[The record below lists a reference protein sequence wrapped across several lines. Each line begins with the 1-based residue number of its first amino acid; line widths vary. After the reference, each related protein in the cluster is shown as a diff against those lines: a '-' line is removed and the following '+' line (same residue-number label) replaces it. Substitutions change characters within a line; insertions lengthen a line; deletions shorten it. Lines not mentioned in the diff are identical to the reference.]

1 MMVSML
7 NLLLILVV
15 FIRIFVFGEPDVQPA
30 SWTRH
35 WRLRRQAEAD
45 IEAGRSSEAVRHLKL
60 AASALGRPPPET
72 FLDCLSSMFWQL
84 FYFLLEKLQ
93 LPKITKTLMR
103 AEKK

>member
-1 MMVSML
+1 MVSML

-15 FIRIFVFGEPDVQPA
+15 FIRIFVFGEPDVQSA
-30 SWTRH
+30 SWTLY
-35 WRLRRQAEAD
+35 WKFRRQAEAD
-45 IEAGRSSEAVRHLKL
+45 MEAGHAGEAVKHLKK

-72 FLDCLSSMFWQL
+72 FLDCLLSMFWQL